1 MPFCLLWV
9 VAFDHR
15 QVDAGVF
22 ADPPARAQQ
31 AGAGL
36 RVLGGGAGEPFQDG
50 GMMSDRSVLSQQE
63 VMRRLRQ
70 RSGGRWGQDERVVL
84 GW

>member
-15 QVDAGVF
+15 QVDAVF

-36 RVLGGGAGEPFQDG
+36 RFLEAAAPASPSRAAA
-50 GMMSDRSVLSQQE
+50 MMSDRSVLSQQE

-70 RSGGRWGQDERVVL
+70 RSGGRWGQDEGVVL